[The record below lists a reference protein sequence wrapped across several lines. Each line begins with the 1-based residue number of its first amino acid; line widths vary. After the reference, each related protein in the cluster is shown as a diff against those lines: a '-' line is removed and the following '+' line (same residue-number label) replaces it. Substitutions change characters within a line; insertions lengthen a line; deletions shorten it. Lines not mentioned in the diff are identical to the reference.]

1 MQLAFHTPELAMETD
16 RRQFMASEDGSVSE
30 TVLDDMFHALSDSTR
45 RDIVRRCLQESL
57 SMSQLAAGYPMSFAA
72 VQKHIMV
79 LERAGLVSRTRRGRE
94 QLVNSEIAARHRA
107 RQALDKL
114 ESVWRGR
121 IDRMANLLDD
131 MTLDGKSEE
140 GSR

>member
-94 QLVNSEIAARHRA
+94 QLVNSEIAALHRA